1 MSGISSPE
9 TDTSVYN
16 SALDTTL
23 NRSGRTFCMFNL
35 GNTFLIICILILDED
50 TSNASIND
58 VSSFKSDLDSTGST
72 INDEILGSN
81 ISTSL
86 SDNLQSISGSKSLNQ
101 GQNENVNDASLSS
114 NGNRSKVTRS
124 LFNETNDELNGPEED
139 MVVISEY
146 N

>member
-1 MSGISSPE
+1 
-9 TDTSVYN
+9 
-16 SALDTTL
+16 
-23 NRSGRTFCMFNL
+23 MFNL